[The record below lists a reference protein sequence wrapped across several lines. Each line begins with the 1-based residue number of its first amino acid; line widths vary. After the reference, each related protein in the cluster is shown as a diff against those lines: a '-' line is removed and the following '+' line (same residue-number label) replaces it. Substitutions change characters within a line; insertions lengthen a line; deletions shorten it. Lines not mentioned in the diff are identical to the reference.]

1 MERVATTM
9 RARDRLRYQISEILD
24 ISEAGLALKHAI
36 HANIDFWLQQRDK
49 PQIQKR
55 IARRTAWNKPIMT
68 LSKNCEYARL
78 RLGTSFADVG
88 RYLDFLAEPAWPF
101 QYADFTHLLPR

>member
-1 MERVATTM
+1 MERVATAM

-49 PQIQKR
+49 PHTETYRPMESLEQANHDAVKELR
-55 IARRTAWNKPIMT
+55 IRTP
-68 LSKNCEYARL
+68 S
-78 RLGTSFADVG
+78 
-88 RYLDFLAEPAWPF
+88 
-101 QYADFTHLLPR
+101 PRHELCRCR